1 MQKEKMDLS
10 KKRIADQSR
19 NTTAMTG
26 VYIMNAVLTI
36 AYAVELLKGVRSPLS
51 YAIVAFFCIAPCII
65 AQIIYKKN
73 KSSAAIRYVLGIG
86 FLLAYAYIMFTAS
99 TTLTFCYIIVAYVIL
114 IVYTDIK
121 FLLLIGIP
129 ALIVNIAKITASAV
143 GNGLSDTDITNTEI
157 IFACLILT
165 FVFAGLAVKKIQ
177 QINNANIEKA
187 QKEKEQSGTLLH
199 TTLDVA
205 ASISAD
211 IENVVAETEQLKT
224 AIGQTSTAMGDLT
237 GGAGEMTASMEEQAK
252 STARIG
258 RYIAGVETSAGKI
271 IMESTETQNNLDQ
284 GSKIMQELM
293 EQVKNSES
301 TGRLATEK
309 VSGLKEYAKRMQE
322 IMGLISNV
330 AEQTG
335 LLALNASIEAARAGE
350 AGRGFGVVASEI
362 SNLSEQTNDAA
373 EDITGLIENIVTSID
388 EAAQAM
394 SLLLESSRVQNEYV
408 GTTAEN
414 FEKIYTSTQG
424 IIKET
429 ANLKKAVDVV
439 TKENTQ
445 IEENIGQIS
454 AVTQEVSARSQE
466 TLDACNK
473 NLESIEEVASF
484 MESIKNEARKLGQKG

>member
-19 NTTAMTG
+19 NITAMTG
-26 VYIMNAVLTI
+26 VYIMDAVLVI
-36 AYAVELLKGVRSPLS
+36 AYAVELLKGVRTPLS
-51 YAIVAFFCIAPCII
+51 YAVVAFFCIAPCII
-65 AQIIYKKN
+65 AQIIYQKN

-86 FLLAYAYIMFTAS
+86 FLLAYVYIMFTAS
-99 TTLTFCYIIVAYVIL
+99 TTLTFCYIIVAYVIF
-114 IVYTDIK
+114 IIYTDIK
-121 FLLLIGIP
+121 FLLFIGIP
-129 ALIVNIAKITASAV
+129 ALLVNIVQIAISMAA
-143 GNGLSDTDITNTEI
+143 NGVSDTDITNTEI

-211 IENVVAETEQLKT
+211 IDNVVAETEQLKT
-224 AIGQTSTAMGDLT
+224 AIGQTSTAMGNLT

-330 AEQTG
+330 ADQTG
-335 LLALNASIEAARAGE
+335 LLANASIEAARAGE

-362 SNLSEQTNDAA
+362 SNLSEQTNAAA

-388 EAAQAM
+388 EAAKAM

-429 ANLKKAVDVV
+429 AKLKKAVDVV

>member
-19 NTTAMTG
+19 NATAMTG

-36 AYAVELLKGVRSPLS
+36 AYAVELLKGVRTPLS
-51 YAIVAFFCIAPCII
+51 YAVVAFFCIAPCII
-65 AQIIYKKN
+65 AQLIYQKN

-86 FLLAYAYIMFTAS
+86 FLLAYVYIMFTAS
-99 TTLTFCYIIVAYVIL
+99 TTLTFCYIIVAYVIF
-114 IVYTDIK
+114 IIYTDIK
-121 FLLLIGIP
+121 FLLFIGIP
-129 ALIVNIAKITASAV
+129 ALLVNIVQIAISMAA
-143 GNGLSDTDITNTEI
+143 NGVSDTDITNTEI

-301 TGRLATEK
+301 TGRIATEK

-330 AEQTG
+330 ADQTG

-362 SNLSEQTNDAA
+362 SNLSEQTNAAA

-388 EAAQAM
+388 EAAKAM